1 MASVRNCERVAGKQ
15 RWDRLRET
23 CLFDKFALVQHGLGV
38 PSWDGT
44 PSSRT
49 LALGTVY
56 TAGARSH
63 VLRYVHTWAV

>member
-1 MASVRNCERVAGKQ
+1 MTSVRGRERVAGKQ

-23 CLFDKFALVQHGLGV
+23 CLFDKFAFGLGV